1 MEPAV
6 AHMAQGKPYE
16 YSAATMHNFEEGDK
30 RRMDELGEA
39 LEASAHRFSKEG
51 LASVRKIIK
60 KHCRSSAAT
69 AHKSKRGASPPV
81 QSSKKWWRFWNP
93 FPDTPWDWNT
103 SPRIVKK
110 GHYWLKEGL
119 SAACARI
126 SPFWGETMKG
136 HVRTKPKEQ
145 AKLHKKGW

>member
-16 YSAATMHNFEEGDK
+16 YSAATMRHFEEGDK

-51 LASVRKIIK
+51 LASVREIIK
-60 KHCRSSAAT
+60 EHCRSSAAT

-81 QSSKKWWRFWNP
+81 KSSTKPSWWDFWNP
-93 FPDTPWDWNT
+93 FRDW
-103 SPRIVKK
+103 PGDDKYKRERIVQ
-110 GHYWLKEGL
+110 GGNYWGYDGL
-119 SAACARI
+119 GKA
-126 SPFWGETMKG
+126 
-136 HVRTKPKEQ
+136 
-145 AKLHKKGW
+145 